1 MEMTGTNV
9 PLTPEAAEVPENI
22 KPEVDNPLERPDGR
36 NKLELIKFYTL
47 YPLYFVSVYTIPG
60 KIFLSGPLKWE
71 DIFLTTFYGIYRKS
85 LFF

>member
-60 KIFLSGPLKWE
+60 KIFFIWSPIVRRHLSDHL
-71 DIFLTTFYGIYRKS
+71 L
-85 LFF
+85 

>member
-60 KIFLSGPLKWE
+60 KIFFRWYLSLVIQNNNMLE
-71 DIFLTTFYGIYRKS
+71 H
-85 LFF
+85 